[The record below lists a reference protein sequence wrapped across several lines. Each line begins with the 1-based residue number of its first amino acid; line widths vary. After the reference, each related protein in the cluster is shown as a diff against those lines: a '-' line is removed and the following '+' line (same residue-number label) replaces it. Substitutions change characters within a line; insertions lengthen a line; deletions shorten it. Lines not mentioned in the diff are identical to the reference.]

1 VSGYL
6 TGGAASR
13 ARRRVGGAA
22 DRFAPAG
29 GLRRA
34 VAVLAGGNVVAVTT
48 VALGY
53 PIVSRLYTPA
63 EFGQFAAA
71 IALLSLVLTVTCLT
85 YDRAVPLPED
95 DRTAGDLVILCLL
108 ATLVISAL
116 SAAIMLT
123 AGERLLEVFDATGLS
138 QYWWLLF
145 VAQLAGGVTLALTG
159 WAIRFRGFRQLATS
173 RISQSIVTVSV
184 QVAAG
189 AAGAAT
195 SGLLAGD
202 ALGRTTQSARLSGAA
217 AAKLVRAV
225 SGTSIARL
233 RWAARRY
240 RRFPLLGS
248 WPSLINAIGF
258 EAPLLLVVAF
268 YGAHTGGL
276 FAFAQRLIG
285 APVALLVLAVSQVF
299 VAEAA
304 DRVRTGSAD
313 LGALFRRTLRQLV
326 LVVVPLMLALAIAAE
341 LLVGTVFGQEW
352 HEAGTY
358 VLILAPLY
366 TMQLVSSPFTGTLD
380 VLERQDLLLIREA
393 ARISLL
399 AAAIGIAELLS
410 LPAVWAIVLLSGA
423 GTLAY
428 LFYGAISWHALIVYQ
443 RARELHVSA

>member
-1 VSGYL
+1 VSGSL
-6 TGGAASR
+6 TGGAVQR

-22 DRFAPAG
+22 HRFAPAG

-34 VAVLAGGNVVAVTT
+34 VAMLAGANVVAVTT
-48 VALGY
+48 VALSY
-53 PIVSRLYTPA
+53 PIVSRLYTPT
-63 EFGQFAAA
+63 EFGEFAAA

-108 ATLVISAL
+108 ATLLISAL
-116 SAAIMLT
+116 TAAIMVT
-123 AGERLLEVFDATGLS
+123 TGERLLSIFDASGLS
-138 QYWWLLF
+138 QYWWLLLI
-145 VAQLAGGVTLALTG
+145 AQLAGGVTVALTG

-202 ALGRTTQSARLSGAA
+202 ALGRTTQSARLSRGAA
-217 AAKLVRAV
+217 TKLIRAV
-225 SGTSIARL
+225 QGTSVARL

-240 RRFPLLGS
+240 RRFPLIGS
-248 WPSLINAIGF
+248 WPTLLNAIAF

-304 DRVRTGSAD
+304 DRARTGSAD
-313 LGALFRRTLRQLV
+313 LGALFRRTLRQLA
-326 LVVVPLMLALAIAAE
+326 LVVAPLMLALAIAAE

-358 VLILAPLY
+358 ILILAPLY

-380 VLERQDLLLIREA
+380 VLERQDLLVVRELTRLVLITGAIAVA
-393 ARISLL
+393 AF
-399 AAAIGIAELLS
+399 LS
-410 LPAVWAIVLLSGA
+410 LPAVWAVALLSGA

-428 LFYGAISWHALIVYQ
+428 LLYGAISWHALSVHEQ
-443 RARELHVSA
+443 TMRARVGA